1 MNGFTNSRAVETT
14 HAGVLKALM
23 FYDVVIGLEVHC
35 QLATRSKIFSASANS
50 FGDEPNT
57 NLDPTCVGLPGALPV
72 LNDACVDLALR
83 MGLATQCEI
92 PHRSSFERKNYFY
105 PDLPKGYQ
113 ITQLHHPICRNG
125 SITLSNGKSV
135 RIDRIQLEED
145 AGKNVHT
152 GNHSLCDYN
161 RSGVGLIEIV
171 SHPDL
176 ETPEDAADYLRK
188 LHALAVHLGVSEGD
202 MERGHF
208 RADANVSLKP
218 KGSSV
223 LGQRTETKNVN
234 SFRFLERAIVREIE
248 RQFQVLQSGGR
259 VVMETRGYDPEADEG
274 FSQRSKE
281 EAHDYRYFPEPD
293 LPPLFVTPERV
304 ERVRASMPELPDQ
317 RHKRYV
323 SACGLSEKD
332 AHWLAHTRAPAAWFD
347 AVIARLPKGME
358 PRMVVSFLQS
368 DVLRVQREAAER
380 RGVAVE
386 DLTEMVVSAEAAL
399 GLLAFVGDGTISLR
413 MAKDVLD
420 EMFTSGRAAA
430 DIVREKGLVQ
440 VSDEHTI
447 AEVVLRVLDTH
458 SKSVVEYFAG
468 KEKMIA
474 FFVGQTMKLGGGKL
488 NPAKVNAVLLA
499 ELEKRRP

>member
-1 MNGFTNSRAVETT
+1 MNGLTNGRTLETT
-14 HAGVLKALM
+14 HAAVLQALM
-23 FYDVVIGLEVHC
+23 VYDVVIGLEVHC

-50 FGDEPNT
+50 FGDDPNT

-92 PHRSSFERKNYFY
+92 PHRSLFERKNYFY

-125 SITLSNGKSV
+125 HITLSNGKSV

-145 AGKNVHT
+145 AGKNVHL
-152 GNHSLCDYN
+152 GSHSLCDYN

-176 ETPEDAADYLRK
+176 ETPEDAAEYLRR

-248 RQFQVLQSGGR
+248 RQFEILQAGGR
-259 VVMETRGYDPEADEG
+259 VEMETRGFDPDADRG

-281 EAHDYRYFPEPD
+281 EAHDYRYFPDPD

-304 ERVRASMPELPDQ
+304 ERVRASMPELPDA
-317 RHKRYV
+317 RCKRYV
-323 SACGLSEKD
+323 SAWGLSEKD
-332 AHWLAHTRAPAAWFD
+332 AHWLAHTRAPAVWFD
-347 AVIARLPKGME
+347 TVIARLPKGVE
-358 PRMVVSFLQS
+358 PRVVVSFLQS
-368 DVLRVQREAAER
+368 DVLRVQREEADK
-380 RGVAVE
+380 RGVSVE
-386 DLTEMVVSAEAAL
+386 DLTEMAVSPESAL
-399 GLLAFVGDGTISLR
+399 GLFALIGDGTVSLR
-413 MAKDVLD
+413 MAKDVFA

-440 VSDEHTI
+440 VSDEHAI
-447 AEVVLRVLDTH
+447 AEAVLRVLDANPQR
-458 SKSVVEYFAG
+458 VGEYFAG

-474 FFVGQTMKLGGGKL
+474 FFVGQTMKKTQGRAEPQSTNKL
-488 NPAKVNAVLLA
+488 IADKLSS
-499 ELEKRRP
+499 